1 MPEPD
6 RQREAFP
13 STVTIKTSSAID
25 MFRISQPKLWPLK
38 TKAPARGALDM
49 LVTRA

>member
-25 MFRISQPKLWPLK
+25 MFRDWRSKR
-38 TKAPARGALDM
+38 APVSRPPAVRSG
-49 LVTRA
+49 RE